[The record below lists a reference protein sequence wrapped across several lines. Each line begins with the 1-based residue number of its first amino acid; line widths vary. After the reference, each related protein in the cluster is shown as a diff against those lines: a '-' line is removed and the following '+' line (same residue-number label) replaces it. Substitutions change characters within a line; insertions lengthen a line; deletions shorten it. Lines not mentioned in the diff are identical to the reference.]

1 MSKALKVL
9 ITSQKGGVGKSTV
22 SANLAAYFAY
32 ISGKKTSL
40 IDFDHQATS
49 GKWVR
54 KAYPIGIDCKTVDLP
69 NAKGSGIALLK
80 AKEALRKSNESSEV
94 VITDLTWTDV
104 LPPDFLFEF
113 DLVLVPS
120 SLSRVE
126 LDSTLEFVNRFSY
139 VFNSRLKTPPKLVI
153 VPSRVDN
160 LDTYESIFSKSF
172 NAGFFLSPPVM
183 YSTSAN
189 EFFGT
194 EFFVMTSK
202 KEIRENFLEFG
213 RSIEQL
219 GEIEADLKSAK
230 AGDMRQS
237 SLTHKVSGSI
247 LDRFRAIRNSN
258 PTAPVRAAANDSAR
272 LSTTNRLKSA
282 IPSFLIMGG
291 D

>member
-1 MSKALKVL
+1 MSKALKIL

-22 SANLAAYFAY
+22 SANLAAYFSY
-32 ISGKKTSL
+32 ISGKKTTL
-40 IDFDHQATS
+40 IDFDHQATA
-49 GKWVR
+49 GTWVR
-54 KAYPIGIDCKTVDLP
+54 KAYPIGIDCQTIDLP

-80 AKEALRKSNESSEV
+80 AKEALRKANEIREV
-94 VITDLTWTDV
+94 VITDLTWNDV
-104 LPPDFLFEF
+104 LPPDFMFEF

-126 LDSTLEFVNRFSY
+126 LDSTLEFVNRFSFI
-139 VFNSRLKTPPKLVI
+139 FNSRMKKAPKLVI

-160 LDTYESIFSKSF
+160 LQTYESIFSKSF

-183 YSTSAN
+183 FSSSAN

-202 KEIRENFLEFG
+202 KEIRENFLDFG

-219 GEIEADLKSAK
+219 GESEADLRDTK
-230 AGDMRQS
+230 RQAP
-237 SLTHKVSGSI
+237 LTHKVSGSI
-247 LDRFRAIRNSN
+247 LDRFRAIRNS
-258 PTAPVRAAANDSAR
+258 TAEVPVRTAANDSAR
-272 LSTTNRLKSA
+272 PKASRVKSV
-282 IPSFLIMGG
+282 IPQFLIMGR

>member
-32 ISGKKTSL
+32 ISGKKTTL
-40 IDFDHQATS
+40 IDFDHQATA

-54 KAYPIGIDCKTVDLP
+54 KAYPIGIDCQTVDLP

-80 AKEALRKSNESSEV
+80 AKEALRKANECREV
-94 VITDLTWTDV
+94 VITDLTWNDV
-104 LPPDFLFEF
+104 LPPDFMFEF

-126 LDSTLEFVNRFSY
+126 LDSTLEFVNRFSF
-139 VFNSRLKTPPKLVI
+139 VFNSRLKKPPKLVI

-160 LDTYESIFSKSF
+160 LQTYESIFSKSF

-183 YSTSAN
+183 YSASAN

-219 GEIEADLKSAK
+219 GESEADLRLAK
-230 AGDMRQS
+230 KQAP
-237 SLTHKVSGSI
+237 LTPKVSGSI
-247 LDRFRAIRNSN
+247 LDRFRAIRNAEAEV
-258 PTAPVRAAANDSAR
+258 PARMAANDSAR
-272 LSTTNRLKSA
+272 PKASSRIKSV
-282 IPSFLIMGG
+282 IPAFLTMGR

>member
-1 MSKALKVL
+1 MSNALKIL

-32 ISGKKTSL
+32 ISGKKTGL
-40 IDFDHQATS
+40 IDFDHQATA

-54 KAYPIGIDCKTVDLP
+54 KAYPIGIDCMTVDLP

-80 AKEALRKSNESSEV
+80 AKEAMRKCVDTMEV

-126 LDSTLEFVNRFSY
+126 LDSTLEFVNRFSF
-139 VFNSRLKTPPKLVI
+139 VFNSRLRNPPKLVI

-160 LDTYESIFSKSF
+160 LQTYESILSKSF

-189 EFFGT
+189 DFFGT
-194 EFFVMTSK
+194 EFFVMTTN
-202 KEIRENFLEFG
+202 KEIRENFIEFG

-219 GEIEADLKSAK
+219 GEVETDLKLNT
-230 AGDMRQS
+230 RPHT
-237 SLTHKVSGSI
+237 LTQKVSGSI
-247 LDRFRAIRNSN
+247 LDRFRAVRNSSQN
-258 PTAPVRAAANDSAR
+258 PSVRSAANDSAR
-272 LSTTNRLKSA
+272 IKPGRIKA
-282 IPSFLIMGG
+282 VIPSFLMMGRDG
-291 D
+291 

>member
-1 MSKALKVL
+1 MSNALKIL

-22 SANLAAYFAY
+22 SANLAAYFSY
-32 ISGKKTSL
+32 ISGKKTAL
-40 IDFDHQATS
+40 IDFDHQATA
-49 GKWVR
+49 GKWVK
-54 KAYPIGIDCKTVDLP
+54 KAYPIGIDCMTVDLP

-80 AKEALRKSNESSEV
+80 AKEALRKCVDTMEV

-126 LDSTLEFVNRFSY
+126 LDSTLEFVNRFSF
-139 VFNSRLKTPPKLVI
+139 VFNSRLRNPPKLVI

-160 LDTYESIFSKSF
+160 LQTYESIFSKSF

-194 EFFVMTSK
+194 EFFVMTTN
-202 KEIRENFLEFG
+202 KEIRENFIEFG

-219 GEIEADLKSAK
+219 GEIEADLKLNT
-230 AGDMRQS
+230 RQNA
-237 SLTHKVSGSI
+237 LTHKVSGSI
-247 LDRFRAIRNSN
+247 LDRFRAVRNSSEN
-258 PTAPVRAAANDSAR
+258 PSVRAAANDSAR
-272 LSTTNRLKSA
+272 IKPGGRIKA
-282 IPSFLIMGG
+282 VIPSFLMMGRDG
-291 D
+291 

>member
-1 MSKALKVL
+1 MSKALKIL

-22 SANLAAYFAY
+22 SANLAAYFSY
-32 ISGKKTSL
+32 ISGKRTSL
-40 IDFDHQATS
+40 IDFDHQATA

-54 KAYPIGIDCKTVDLP
+54 KAYPIGIDCQTVDLP

-80 AKEALRKSNESSEV
+80 AKEALRKANETREV

-126 LDSTLEFVNRFSY
+126 LDSTLEFVNRFSF
-139 VFNSRLKTPPKLVI
+139 VFNSRMRQPPKLVI

-160 LDTYESIFSKSF
+160 LQTYESIFSKSF
-172 NAGFFLSPPVM
+172 SAGFFLSPPVM
-183 YSTSAN
+183 YSASAN

-194 EFFVMTSK
+194 EFFVMTSN
-202 KEIRENFLEFG
+202 EAVRENFLEFG

-219 GEIEADLKSAK
+219 GDIEADLRMST
-230 AGDMRQS
+230 RQPA
-237 SLTHKVSGSI
+237 LTHKVSGSI
-247 LDRFRAIRNSN
+247 LDRFRAIRNAGDN
-258 PTAPVRAAANDSAR
+258 APVRMATNDSKTPR
-272 LSTTNRLKSA
+272 GLRIKSV
-282 IPSFLIMGG
+282 IPSFLTLGR

>member
-1 MSKALKVL
+1 MSNALKIL

-22 SANLAAYFAY
+22 SANLAAYFSY
-32 ISGKKTSL
+32 ISGKKTAL
-40 IDFDHQATS
+40 IDFDHQATA

-54 KAYPIGIDCKTVDLP
+54 KAYPIGIDCMTVDLP

-80 AKEALRKSNESSEV
+80 AKEALRKCVDTMEV

-104 LPPDFLFEF
+104 LTPDFLFEF

-126 LDSTLEFVNRFSY
+126 LDSTLEFVNRFSL
-139 VFNSRLKTPPKLVI
+139 VFNSRLRNPPKLVI

-160 LDTYESIFSKSF
+160 LQTYESIFSKSF

-194 EFFVMTSK
+194 EFFVMTTN
-202 KEIRENFLEFG
+202 KEIRENFIEFG

-219 GEIEADLKSAK
+219 GEIEADLKLNT
-230 AGDMRQS
+230 RQNA
-237 SLTHKVSGSI
+237 LTHKVSGSI
-247 LDRFRAIRNSN
+247 LDRFRAVRNSTEN
-258 PTAPVRAAANDSAR
+258 PSVRSAANDSAR
-272 LSTTNRLKSA
+272 IKPGGRIKA
-282 IPSFLIMGG
+282 VIPSFLMMGRDG
-291 D
+291 

>member
-22 SANLAAYFAY
+22 SANLAAYFSY
-32 ISGKKTSL
+32 ISGKKTTL
-40 IDFDHQATS
+40 IDFDHQATA

-54 KAYPIGIDCKTVDLP
+54 KAYPIGIDCQTVDLP

-80 AKEALRKSNESSEV
+80 AKEALRKANECREV
-94 VITDLTWTDV
+94 IITDLTWNDV
-104 LPPDFLFEF
+104 LPPDFMFEF

-126 LDSTLEFVNRFSY
+126 LDSTLEFVNRFSV
-139 VFNSRLKTPPKLVI
+139 VFNSRLKKPPKLVI

-160 LDTYESIFSKSF
+160 LQTYESIFSKSF

-183 YSTSAN
+183 YSASAN

-202 KEIRENFLEFG
+202 KEVRENFLEFG

-219 GEIEADLKSAK
+219 GVSEADLRLAK
-230 AGDMRQS
+230 KQAP
-237 SLTHKVSGSI
+237 LTPKVSGSI
-247 LDRFRAIRNSN
+247 LDRFRAIRNAEAEV
-258 PTAPVRAAANDSAR
+258 PARMAANDSTRPKASR
-272 LSTTNRLKSA
+272 IKSV
-282 IPSFLIMGG
+282 IPAFLMGR

>member
-22 SANLAAYFAY
+22 SANLAAYFSY

-80 AKEALRKSNESSEV
+80 AKEALRKANESSEV

-126 LDSTLEFVNRFSY
+126 LDSTLEFVNRFSF

-160 LDTYESIFSKSF
+160 LETYESIFSKSF

-183 YSTSAN
+183 YSASAN

-219 GEIEADLKSAK
+219 GEIEADMKSVK
-230 AGDMRQS
+230 PGDMRQS
-237 SLTHKVSGSI
+237 PLTHKVSGSI
-247 LDRFRAIRNSN
+247 LDRFRAVRNSS

-272 LSTTNRLKSA
+272 LTAANRLKSA
-282 IPSFLIMGG
+282 IPSFLMMGG

>member
-22 SANLAAYFAY
+22 SANLAAYFSY
-32 ISGKKTSL
+32 ISGKKTTL
-40 IDFDHQATS
+40 IDFDHQATA

-54 KAYPIGIDCKTVDLP
+54 KAYPIGIDCQTVDLP

-80 AKEALRKSNESSEV
+80 AKEALRKANECREV
-94 VITDLTWTDV
+94 IITDLTWNDV
-104 LPPDFLFEF
+104 LPPDFMFEF

-126 LDSTLEFVNRFSY
+126 LDSTLEFVNRFSF
-139 VFNSRLKTPPKLVI
+139 VFNSRLKKPPKLVI

-160 LDTYESIFSKSF
+160 LQTYESIFSKSF

-183 YSTSAN
+183 YSASAN

-202 KEIRENFLEFG
+202 KEVRENFLEFG

-219 GEIEADLKSAK
+219 GVSEADLRLAK
-230 AGDMRQS
+230 KQAP
-237 SLTHKVSGSI
+237 LTPKVSGSI
-247 LDRFRAIRNSN
+247 LDRFRAIRNAEAEV
-258 PTAPVRAAANDSAR
+258 PARMAANDSTRPKASR
-272 LSTTNRLKSA
+272 IKSV
-282 IPSFLIMGG
+282 IPAFLMGR

>member
-1 MSKALKVL
+1 MSNALKIL

-32 ISGKKTSL
+32 ISGKKTAL
-40 IDFDHQATS
+40 VDFDHQATA
-49 GKWVR
+49 GKWVK
-54 KAYPIGIDCKTVDLP
+54 KAYPIGIDCMTVDLP

-80 AKEALRKSNESSEV
+80 AKEALRKCVDTMEV

-126 LDSTLEFVNRFSY
+126 LDSTLEFVNRFSF
-139 VFNSRLKTPPKLVI
+139 VFNSRLRNPPKLVI

-160 LDTYESIFSKSF
+160 LQTYESIFSKSF

-194 EFFVMTSK
+194 EFFVMTTK
-202 KEIRENFLEFG
+202 KEIRENFIEFG

-219 GEIEADLKSAK
+219 GEIEADLKLNT
-230 AGDMRQS
+230 RQN
-237 SLTHKVSGSI
+237 SLTQKVSGSI
-247 LDRFRAIRNSN
+247 LDRFRAVRNSSEN
-258 PTAPVRAAANDSAR
+258 PSVRSAANDSSRIKPGSRMKAV
-272 LSTTNRLKSA
+272 
-282 IPSFLIMGG
+282 IPSFLMMGRDG
-291 D
+291 

>member
-1 MSKALKVL
+1 MSNALKIL

-32 ISGKKTSL
+32 ISGKKTGL
-40 IDFDHQATS
+40 IDFDHQATA

-54 KAYPIGIDCKTVDLP
+54 KAYPIGIDCMTVDLP

-80 AKEALRKSNESSEV
+80 AKEAMRKCVDTMEV

-126 LDSTLEFVNRFSY
+126 LDSTLEFVNRFSF
-139 VFNSRLKTPPKLVI
+139 VFNSRLRNPPKLVI

-160 LDTYESIFSKSF
+160 LQTYESIFSKSF

-189 EFFGT
+189 DFFGT
-194 EFFVMTSK
+194 EFFVMTTN
-202 KEIRENFLEFG
+202 KEIRENFIEFG

-219 GEIEADLKSAK
+219 GEIETDLKLNT
-230 AGDMRQS
+230 RPHT
-237 SLTHKVSGSI
+237 LTQKVSGSI
-247 LDRFRAIRNSN
+247 LDRFRAVRNSSQN
-258 PTAPVRAAANDSAR
+258 PSVRSAANDSAR
-272 LSTTNRLKSA
+272 IKPGRIKA
-282 IPSFLIMGG
+282 VIPSFLMMGRDG
-291 D
+291 

>member
-1 MSKALKVL
+1 MSKALKIL

-22 SANLAAYFAY
+22 SANLAAYFSY
-32 ISGKKTSL
+32 ISGKKTAL
-40 IDFDHQATS
+40 IDFDHQATA

-54 KAYPIGIDCKTVDLP
+54 KAYPIGIDCQTVDLP

-80 AKEALRKSNESSEV
+80 AKETLRKSNESREV
-94 VITDLTWTDV
+94 VIADLTWTDV

-126 LDSTLEFVNRFSY
+126 LDSTLEFVNRFSF
-139 VFNSRLKTPPKLVI
+139 VFNSRLKKPPKLVI

-160 LDTYESIFSKSF
+160 LKTYESIFSKSF

-189 EFFGT
+189 DFFGT
-194 EFFVMTSK
+194 EFFVMTSNQ
-202 KEIRENFLEFG
+202 EIRENFLEFG
-213 RSIEQL
+213 RSVEQL
-219 GEIEADLKSAK
+219 GASEADLRK
-230 AGDMRQS
+230 ATKQAP
-237 SLTHKVSGSI
+237 LAPKVSGSI
-247 LDRFRAIRNSN
+247 LDRFRAMRNADA
-258 PTAPVRAAANDSAR
+258 PAPVRVAANDSAPT
-272 LSTTNRLKSA
+272 LPNRLKSV
-282 IPSFLIMGG
+282 IPAFLMMGR

>member
-1 MSKALKVL
+1 MSNALKIL

-22 SANLAAYFAY
+22 SANLAAYFSY
-32 ISGKKTSL
+32 ISGKKTAL
-40 IDFDHQATS
+40 IDFDHQATA
-49 GKWVR
+49 GKWVK
-54 KAYPIGIDCKTVDLP
+54 KAYPIGIDCMTVDLP
-69 NAKGSGIALLK
+69 NAKGPGIALLK
-80 AKEALRKSNESSEV
+80 AKEALRKCVDTMEV

-126 LDSTLEFVNRFSY
+126 LDSTLEFVNRFSF
-139 VFNSRLKTPPKLVI
+139 VFNSRLRNPPKLVI

-160 LDTYESIFSKSF
+160 LQTYESIFSKSF

-194 EFFVMTSK
+194 EFFVMTTN
-202 KEIRENFLEFG
+202 KEIRENFIEFG

-219 GEIEADLKSAK
+219 GEIEADLKLNT
-230 AGDMRQS
+230 RQNA
-237 SLTHKVSGSI
+237 LTHKVSGSI
-247 LDRFRAIRNSN
+247 LDRFRAVRNSTEN
-258 PTAPVRAAANDSAR
+258 PSVRSAANDSAR
-272 LSTTNRLKSA
+272 IKPGGRIKA
-282 IPSFLIMGG
+282 VIPSFLMMGRDG
-291 D
+291 

>member
-32 ISGKKTSL
+32 ISGKKTTL
-40 IDFDHQATS
+40 IDFDHQATA

-54 KAYPIGIDCKTVDLP
+54 KAYPIGIDCQTVDLP

-80 AKEALRKSNESSEV
+80 AKEALRKANECREV
-94 VITDLTWTDV
+94 VITDLTWNDV
-104 LPPDFLFEF
+104 LPPDFMFEF

-126 LDSTLEFVNRFSY
+126 LDSTLEFVNRFSF
-139 VFNSRLKTPPKLVI
+139 VFNSRLKKPPKLVI

-160 LDTYESIFSKSF
+160 LQTYESIFSKSF

-183 YSTSAN
+183 YSASAN

-219 GEIEADLKSAK
+219 GESEADLRLAK
-230 AGDMRQS
+230 KQAP
-237 SLTHKVSGSI
+237 LTPKISGSI
-247 LDRFRAIRNSN
+247 LDRFRAIRNAEAEV
-258 PTAPVRAAANDSAR
+258 PARMAANDSAR
-272 LSTTNRLKSA
+272 PKASSRIKSV
-282 IPSFLIMGG
+282 IPAFLTMGR

>member
-32 ISGKKTSL
+32 ISGKKTTL
-40 IDFDHQATS
+40 IDFDHQATA

-54 KAYPIGIDCKTVDLP
+54 KAYPIGIDCQTVDLP

-80 AKEALRKSNESSEV
+80 AKEALRKANECREV
-94 VITDLTWTDV
+94 VITDLTWNDV
-104 LPPDFLFEF
+104 LPPDFMFEF

-126 LDSTLEFVNRFSY
+126 LDSTLEFVNRFSF
-139 VFNSRLKTPPKLVI
+139 VFNSRLKKPPKLVI

-160 LDTYESIFSKSF
+160 LQTYESIFSKSF

-183 YSTSAN
+183 YSASAN

-219 GEIEADLKSAK
+219 GESEADLRLAK
-230 AGDMRQS
+230 KQAPLS
-237 SLTHKVSGSI
+237 PKVSGSI
-247 LDRFRAIRNSN
+247 LDRFRAIRNAEAEV
-258 PTAPVRAAANDSAR
+258 PARIAANDSAR
-272 LSTTNRLKSA
+272 PKPTSRIKSV
-282 IPSFLIMGG
+282 IPAFLTMGR

>member
-1 MSKALKVL
+1 MSKALKIL

-22 SANLAAYFAY
+22 SANLAAYFSY
-32 ISGKKTSL
+32 ISGKKTAL
-40 IDFDHQATS
+40 IDFDHQATA
-49 GKWVR
+49 GKWVK
-54 KAYPIGIDCKTVDLP
+54 KAYPIGIDCQTVDLP

-80 AKEALRKSNESSEV
+80 AKEALRKANEIREV

-126 LDSTLEFVNRFSY
+126 LDSTLEFVNRFSF
-139 VFNSRLKTPPKLVI
+139 VFNSRLKKPPKLVI

-160 LDTYESIFSKSF
+160 LQTYESIFSKSF

-183 YSTSAN
+183 HSSSAH

-194 EFFVMTSK
+194 EYFVMTSK
-202 KEIRENFLEFG
+202 KEVRENFLEFG

-219 GEIEADLKSAK
+219 GESEADLRSATK
-230 AGDMRQS
+230 QAP
-237 SLTHKVSGSI
+237 LTQKVSGSI
-247 LDRFRAIRNSN
+247 LDRFRAVRNSD
-258 PTAPVRAAANDSAR
+258 TEVGARMAANDGKR
-272 LSTTNRLKSA
+272 LAPATRGKSV
-282 IPSFLIMGG
+282 IPSFLILGG

>member
-1 MSKALKVL
+1 MSNALKIL

-22 SANLAAYFAY
+22 SANLAAYFSY
-32 ISGKKTSL
+32 ISGKKTAL
-40 IDFDHQATS
+40 IDFDHQATA

-54 KAYPIGIDCKTVDLP
+54 KAYPIGIDCMTVDLP
-69 NAKGSGIALLK
+69 NSKGSGIALLK
-80 AKEALRKSNESSEV
+80 AKEALRKCVDTMEV

-126 LDSTLEFVNRFSY
+126 LDSTLEFVNRFSFI
-139 VFNSRLKTPPKLVI
+139 FNSRMRKPPKLVI

-160 LDTYESIFSKSF
+160 LKTYESIFSKSF

-183 YSTSAN
+183 YSSSAN

-202 KEIRENFLEFG
+202 NEIRENFLEFG

-219 GEIEADLKSAK
+219 AESEADL
-230 AGDMRQS
+230 R
-237 SLTHKVSGSI
+237 LTTKQAPLTQKVSGSI
-247 LDRFRAIRNSN
+247 LDRFRA
-258 PTAPVRAAANDSAR
+258 VRSAEGAVPARIAANDSAR
-272 LSTTNRLKSA
+272 PKAGRLKSV
-282 IPSFLIMGG
+282 IPAFLMGQE
-291 D
+291 

>member
-22 SANLAAYFAY
+22 SANLAAYFSY

-80 AKEALRKSNESSEV
+80 AKEALRKANEASEV

-126 LDSTLEFVNRFSY
+126 LDSTLEFVNRFSF

-160 LDTYESIFSKSF
+160 LETYESIFSKSF

-183 YSTSAN
+183 YSSSAN

-219 GEIEADLKSAK
+219 GEIEADLKAVK
-230 AGDMRQS
+230 PRDARQS

-247 LDRFRAIRNSN
+247 LDRFRAVRNSN

-272 LSTTNRLKSA
+272 VSTANRLKSA
-282 IPSFLIMGG
+282 IPSFLMMGG

>member
-22 SANLAAYFAY
+22 SANLAAYFSY

-80 AKEALRKSNESSEV
+80 AKEALRKANEASEV

-126 LDSTLEFVNRFSY
+126 LDSTLEFVNRFSF

-160 LDTYESIFSKSF
+160 LETYESIFSKSF

-183 YSTSAN
+183 YSASAN

-219 GEIEADLKSAK
+219 GEIEADLKLAK
-230 AGDMRQS
+230 QGDARQS
-237 SLTHKVSGSI
+237 PLTHKVSGSI
-247 LDRFRAIRNSN
+247 LDRFRAVRNSS
-258 PTAPVRAAANDSAR
+258 PTGPVRAAANDGAR
-272 LSTTNRLKSA
+272 LSTTSRLKSA
-282 IPSFLIMGG
+282 IPSFLMMGG